1 MINGAVGIENG
12 VEVMVLV
19 AVLIGVLGA
28 VRVGVRV
35 EVDAGARVD
44 AGVVGS
50 DLGIA
55 SDMPGVM
62 SSRSSRQLNDNIW
75 STVRPYS
82 DATRLRSS
90 PGFR

>member
-1 MINGAVGIENG
+1 MINGAVGIESG
-12 VEVMVLV
+12 VEVLVWV
-19 AVLIGVLGA
+19 AVLVGVLGA

-35 EVDAGARVD
+35 EVGSGVSVE

-50 DLGIA
+50 DWGIA

-62 SSRSSRQLNDNIW
+62 RSGSSRQLNDNIW